1 MPRTGLHV
9 TPDHNLALDL
19 VRTTEAAALATARWV
34 GRGDKNLADQ
44 AAVDAMRLLFNSVP
58 FDGLVVIGE
67 GEKDEAPMLFNGE
80 ILGTGVAPA
89 VDVAVD
95 PIDGTRLVARGE
107 ANAMSVVAVAQR
119 GAMFNP
125 GPCVY
130 MEKIAAGREAGW
142 VIDIAAPIED
152 NVRKVARARGMEPE
166 EITVVILDRDRHK
179 EFVERVRSVGA
190 RVYLITDGDVAGAIT
205 AAQRGTGVDLL
216 YGIGGTPE
224 GVIAAAAL
232 KCLGGAIQGRL
243 YPRTDEER
251 RAAIDAG
258 YDLDRV
264 LTTDD
269 LVQGDD
275 VFFAATGI
283 TDGVLLEGVR
293 YNADG
298 ATTESIVMRS
308 KSGTIRVIQA
318 EHHWDTLMGISAI
331 EYAPEHAGQPP
342 SASRPSAT
350 VRQRESRQRLL
361 RP

>member
-1 MPRTGLHV
+1 MPRTRVQV

-19 VRTTEAAALATARWV
+19 VRTTEAAALAAARWV
-34 GRGDKNLADQ
+34 GRGDKMTADQ
-44 AAVDAMRLLFNSVP
+44 AAVDAMRLLFNTVP
-58 FDGLVVIGE
+58 FDGIVVIGE

-80 ILGTGVAPA
+80 VLGTQVGPPL
-89 VDVAVD
+89 DVAVD

-107 ANAMSVVAVAQR
+107 ANAIAVVAVAQR
-119 GAMFNP
+119 GSMFNP

-130 MEKIAAGREAGW
+130 MEKIAAGREGGE
-142 VIDIAAPIED
+142 VIDITLPIAE
-152 NVRKVARARGMEPE
+152 NVRNLARARGMEPE
-166 EITVVILDRDRHK
+166 DITVVLLDRDRHK
-179 EFVERVRSVGA
+179 EFIEQVRKVGA
-190 RVYLITDGDVAGAIT
+190 RVYLIHDGDVAGAIT

-232 KCLGGAIQGRL
+232 KCLGGTIQGRL
-243 YPRTDEER
+243 YPRNDEER
-251 RAAIDAG
+251 KAALDAG

-269 LVQGDD
+269 LVQGED

-283 TDGVLLEGVR
+283 TDGALLEGVR
-293 YNADG
+293 YSADG

-318 EHHWDTLMGISAI
+318 EHRWDKLIPISAI
-331 EYAPEHAGQPP
+331 DYAPERTGHREPVL
-342 SASRPSAT
+342 RPSAT
-350 VRQRESRQRLL
+350 VRQRESRQRSL
-361 RP
+361 RT

>member
-1 MPRTGLHV
+1 MPKSRVQV

-19 VRTTEAAALATARWV
+19 VRTTEAAALAAARWV
-34 GRGDKNLADQ
+34 GRGEKIAADQ
-44 AAVDAMRLLFNSVP
+44 AAVDAMRLLFNTVL
-58 FDGLVVIGE
+58 FDGIVVIGE

-80 ILGTGVAPA
+80 VLGTGAAPPL
-89 VDVAVD
+89 DVAVD

-119 GAMFNP
+119 GSMFNP

-130 MEKIAAGREAGW
+130 MEKIAVGREGGE
-142 VIDIAAPIED
+142 VIDITAPLED
-152 NVRKVARARGMEPE
+152 NVRNVAKARGMEPE
-166 EITVVILDRDRHK
+166 DITVIILDRDRHK
-179 EFVERVRSVGA
+179 EFIERVRGVGA
-190 RVYLITDGDVAGAIT
+190 RVYLISDGDVAGAIT
-205 AAQRGTGVDLL
+205 AAQPGTGVDLL

-243 YPRTDEER
+243 YPRSEEER
-251 RAAIDAG
+251 RAALDAG
-258 YDLDRV
+258 YDLQRV

-269 LVQGDD
+269 LVQGED

-283 TDGVLLEGVR
+283 TDGALLEGVR
-293 YNADG
+293 YSASG

-318 EHHWDTLMGISAI
+318 EHRWDKLIPISAI
-331 EYAPEHAGQPP
+331 DYAPERTGQCQPP
-342 SASRPSAT
+342 PRPSAT
-350 VRQRESRQRLL
+350 TRQRESRQRSL
-361 RP
+361 RT